1 MRRIALG
8 AALAVALTVPVAA
21 SPSQGR
27 VVKAVYN
34 KALKAS
40 ILVDGRGMTL
50 YVWTADTPK
59 NHSVCSVD
67 PSCAP
72 LWPALKAP
80 ATAGRGVKRA
90 LLGVTDNGKQ
100 GADAGHPLDFFHG
113 GGGLGAGDKKP
124 GQLNGQGVYQVWFVV
139 TPKGTLIR
147 RIP

>member
-1 MRRIALG
+1 MRRIAL
-8 AALAVALTVPVAA
+8 AATLALALSVPATALPAK
-21 SPSQGR
+21 GR
-27 VVKAVYN
+27 VVRAAYN

-59 NHSVCSVD
+59 NHSVCSPD

-80 ATAGRGVKRA
+80 ATAGPGVKA
-90 LLGVTDNGKQ
+90 SLLSVTDDGKQ
-100 GADAGHPLDFFHG
+100 VTYAGHPLYFFHG
-113 GGGLGAGDKKP
+113 GQGTGAGDKKP
-124 GQLNGQGVYQVWFVV
+124 GQLNGQGVYQVWFVI
-139 TPKGTLIR
+139 TPKGTLIK